1 MEVNN
6 KDYSTLLQITVLLIL
21 TGVAS
26 LMLYRFFKSDLI
38 QNNYR
43 EVQKLESVVLGTYA
57 REYQRM
63 ILLIQTIQKLDST
76 SDENLQASLDSLV
89 ADYGPDGQIP
99 FLIREASFSH
109 RDPFSEEYL
118 KEGEFSIQSAPSLE
132 TGTFQTI
139 LYHTPRGRADI
150 SLQVTLDTE
159 GMARYYIQPAVEESL
174 PGYSLQWIDIRDN
187 PDMNDKN
194 LYESEENIRF
204 HPLAALIGWPHQ
216 EDADL
221 FIPLPIEF
229 DNRHPFIPGDKE
241 MLENE
246 SANPDEILKDFK
258 DRIFP
263 IRPEMNPIIKS
274 DRILSIGFDKA
285 PYYADLEK
293 KTALYWLLSNLVI
306 MGTAL
311 VFLLLMIQ
319 MKKLKRMRSRE
330 NEFVASMTHELRT
343 PLTVIQ
349 SAADNLSIGIIAPE
363 KVARYGQVMKDQVQ
377 RLSAMVEEIL
387 LFSSMEGNHQKQ
399 TSQIDLDMTALV
411 DELKGR
417 FATWAEDKGIK
428 ISWNLEGFPESVTGY
443 PDETKLILSNLIGN
457 AMTHGCPTAS
467 SPLRIKFRYLIAGKL
482 RVTIEDEGPGI
493 PPAEQKKIFDP
504 FYRTLFTREHQIRGS
519 GLGLFIAR
527 KKTEL
532 LGGTLRLESPYK
544 KLSPEKQK
552 GCRFVLDLPCQ
563 CKTTEDHS

>member
-1 MEVNN
+1 MEANK
-6 KDYSTLLQITVLLIL
+6 KDYSTLLLIILLLIL
-21 TGVAS
+21 TGVAN
-26 LMLYRFFKSDLI
+26 LILYKFFKADLI

-43 EVQKLESVVLGTYA
+43 EVQKLESIVLGTYA

-63 ILLIQTIQKLDST
+63 ILLVQTIQKLDSS
-76 SDENLQASLDSLV
+76 SDESLQASLDSLI

-99 FLIREASFSH
+99 FLIREASFFH
-109 RDPFSEEYL
+109 IDPRSDASL
-118 KEGEFSIQSAPSLE
+118 KEGEFSIQSMPTFETGPLE
-132 TGTFQTI
+132 TI
-139 LYHTPRGRADI
+139 LSHTPQGREDI
-150 SLQVTLDTE
+150 RLQVILDTE

-174 PGYSLQWIDIRDN
+174 PGYSLQWIDISEDPVN
-187 PDMNDKN
+187 YKAP
-194 LYESEENIRF
+194 YESEENIRF
-204 HPLAALIGWPHQ
+204 QPLAALIGWPHNTK
-216 EDADL
+216 ADL
-221 FIPLPIEF
+221 FIHLPIDF

-246 SANPDEILKDFK
+246 SSKTDEIVKNFK

-263 IRPEMNPIIKS
+263 IRPEMNPVKKS

-293 KTALYWLLSNLVI
+293 KSALYWLLSNLVI
-306 MGTAL
+306 LGTAL

-417 FATWAEDKGIK
+417 FAAWAEDKNIQ

-457 AMTHGCPTAS
+457 AMTHGCPAAS

-482 RVTIEDEGPGI
+482 RVIIEDEGPGI

-544 KLSPEKQK
+544 KLSPEKQR

-563 CKTTEDHS
+563 CKTTEDHT